1 MARIKFNNVKLMS
14 IYVLI
19 AVGVSLLFPSSRKF
33 DQATDSFSYEIET
46 SSRITEAGLSLEA
59 KGYGSV
65 QCRKN

>member
-1 MARIKFNNVKLMS
+1 MF
-14 IYVLI
+14 LI
-19 AVGVSLLFPSSRKF
+19 AVGVSVLFPSSRKL
-33 DQATDSFSYEIET
+33 DQAIDSFSYEIET